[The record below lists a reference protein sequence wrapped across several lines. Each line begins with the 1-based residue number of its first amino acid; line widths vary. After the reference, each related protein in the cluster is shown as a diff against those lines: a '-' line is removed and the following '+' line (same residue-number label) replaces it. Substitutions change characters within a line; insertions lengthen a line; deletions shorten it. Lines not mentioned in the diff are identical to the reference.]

1 MEIMKIGGILL
12 LVALALWII
21 KSLFD
26 WWGEHRDSKKWWEQY
41 KTKTSSWDERR
52 GELDSEI
59 TKARMTMHVGDENSV
74 VRGVLYSRR
83 CSSLVSLGVLSLIA

>member
-26 WWGEHRDSKKWWEQY
+26 WWGERRDSKKWLGQY
-41 KTKTSSWDERR
+41 KTKTNAWDERR
-52 GELDSEI
+52 GELESNHEGEDDN
-59 TKARMTMHVGDENSV
+59 AR
-74 VRGVLYSRR
+74 RR
-83 CSSLVSLGVLSLIA
+83 

>member
-26 WWGEHRDSKKWWEQY
+26 WWGERRDSKKWWGQY
-41 KTKTSSWDERR
+41 KTKTNAWDERR
-52 GELDSEI
+52 GKLESNHEGEDDN
-59 TKARMTMHVGDENSV
+59 AR
-74 VRGVLYSRR
+74 RR
-83 CSSLVSLGVLSLIA
+83 

>member
-26 WWGEHRDSKKWWEQY
+26 WWGERRDSKKWWEQY
-41 KTKTSSWDERR
+41 QTKTSSWDERR
-52 GELDSEI
+52 GELENDHESEGDN
-59 TKARMTMHVGDENSV
+59 AR
-74 VRGVLYSRR
+74 RR
-83 CSSLVSLGVLSLIA
+83 